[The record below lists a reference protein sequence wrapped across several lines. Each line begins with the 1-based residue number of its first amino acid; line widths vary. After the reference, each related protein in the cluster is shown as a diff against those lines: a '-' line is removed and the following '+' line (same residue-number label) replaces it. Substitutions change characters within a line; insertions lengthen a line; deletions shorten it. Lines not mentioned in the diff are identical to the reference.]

1 MHRPPV
7 PMEAWAQ
14 YLLTLSVDGTTNPWR
29 LPQQLLLSAPIVKVR
44 GALRQAAR
52 GAGGAGPRAQ

>member
-1 MHRPPV
+1 
-7 PMEAWAQ
+7 MEAWAQ